1 MLPHYSPLKVAEV
14 FSILSGLHPERIDLG
29 IGRAPGTDQLTML
42 ALQRDRNRLAPDDF
56 IEQLVELLAL
66 FEDRL
71 PGNHPFA
78 RLARTLPGR
87 PERPEPWLLGSSPQS
102 AIWAAELGLPYSFAD
117 FINPNGPAIT
127 ADYRGRFVD
136 SERLGAPLV
145 MAAVVV
151 ICADTDEEAERL
163 ASSMKMMFSLLRQ
176 GTLVQVPP
184 VEQALAYLETRKR
197 GPGSGRRAV
206 IGSPATVRAGLEQ
219 VAGEYGADELMLL
232 TTTHDHH
239 ARRRSYELIAEEFG
253 LTDTPTAPERIAS
266 A

>member
-1 MLPHYSPLKVAEV
+1 M
-14 FSILSGLHPERIDLG
+14 R
-29 IGRAPGTDQLTML
+29 
-42 ALQRDRNRLAPDDF
+42 ALQRDRSRPAPDDF

-71 PGNHPFA
+71 PDNHPFA
-78 RLARTLPGR
+78 RLARMLPGR

-102 AIWAAELGLPYSFAD
+102 ALWAAELGLPYSFAD
-117 FINPNGPAIT
+117 FINPDGPAIAST
-127 ADYRGRFVD
+127 YRGRFVD

-176 GTLVQVPP
+176 GTLIQVPP
-184 VEQALAYLETRKR
+184 VEKALAYLETSSRR
-197 GPGSGRRAV
+197 SGSGRRAV

-232 TTTHDHH
+232 STMYDHD

-253 LTDTPTAPERIAS
+253 LTGTATAPPERMAS
-266 A
+266 T